1 MKVFAHLFL
10 LSLATAAVTAT
21 VAADGPSLFDQNEEA
36 LNQYLD
42 LLASQYVDE
51 IIAKNDKESETLKSR
66 PDSPVSRQLGL
77 SVEKPKVTL
86 KTVKMHPKKMT
97 PHERRLYESLT
108 TSYLIGSNDDSSTT
122 NHLSLLM
129 AQQKSMQNM
138 RTISAWLNDIENNL
152 DDMRDSINRRVAD
165 LATGLQRRN
174 MLLSHYNN
182 AGLVG
187 RG

>member
-1 MKVFAHLFL
+1 MKVLAFVIVAGFFCVALAKQSEPL
-10 LSLATAAVTAT
+10 SDLSL
-21 VAADGPSLFDQNEEA
+21 FEQNDKA
-36 LNQYLD
+36 YNDYID
-42 LLASQYVDE
+42 LLASHYVDE
-51 IIAKNDKESETLKSR
+51 IIERNYKEAEGQTEG
-66 PDSPVSRQLGL
+66 PVGRKLGQ
-77 SVEKPKVTL
+77 VNEKPGVNL
-86 KTVKMHPKKMT
+86 KTVKMHPKKIT
-97 PHERRLYESLT
+97 PQERRLYESLT
-108 TSYLIGSNDDSSTT
+108 SSYLIGSNDDTSTT

-152 DDMRDSINRRVAD
+152 DEMRDAINRRVAD

-182 AGLVG
+182 LGAVS

>member
-10 LSLATAAVTAT
+10 LSLASAAVMAT
-21 VAADGPSLFDQNEEA
+21 VEGDIPSLFEQNEAA
-36 LNQYLD
+36 LDQYLD
-42 LLASQYVDE
+42 LLSSQYVDE
-51 IIAKNDKESETLKSR
+51 IIAKNDKDSEALQAN
-66 PDSPVSRQLGL
+66 PDSPVSRKLGL
-77 SVEKPKVTL
+77 ASGKPKTNL
-86 KTVKMHPKKMT
+86 KTVKMHPKKIT
-97 PHERRLYESLT
+97 PQERRLYESLT
-108 TSYLIGSNDDSSTT
+108 SSYLIGSNDDSSTT

-152 DDMRDSINRRVAD
+152 DDMRDAINRRVAD